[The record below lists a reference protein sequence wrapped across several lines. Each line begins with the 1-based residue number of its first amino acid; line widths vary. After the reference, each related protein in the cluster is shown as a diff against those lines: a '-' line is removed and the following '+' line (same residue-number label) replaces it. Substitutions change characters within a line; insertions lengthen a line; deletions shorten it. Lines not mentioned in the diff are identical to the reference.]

1 MDKNKRR
8 KLVGISLIYFVLTLV
23 LAQLVFYRGIF
34 DLKPIYLIN
43 IGIDF
48 VGMLTGF
55 TLYVCCIID
64 LQKTGTN
71 VRYLIALINVVF
83 LQLFTD
89 GCAWLLDAMPSL
101 RYLNILD
108 NTFYYLCAPVEAYF
122 FWMYT
127 MTYLKVRRSLVNQLA
142 IIVKA
147 GLYVA
152 IAIRVIN
159 LFTGCYFTVGLDGV
173 YVRSQYNAF
182 SLMYSFFTA
191 IAALVAVVVER
202 KQLERYQIITFF
214 MYGLAPMAVGV
225 LTVLVYGLSLGP
237 AVIMMV
243 LLLMYCVLNVSEGRE
258 KAAADRDMMLAS
270 AIQNNVLPKEFP
282 YLPERKEFDLYA
294 SMTPAKEVGGD
305 FYDFFMID
313 DKHLVLVM
321 ADVSGKG
328 IGAALFMMV
337 SKMLIK
343 TAARTGDS
351 PEDVLYEVN
360 NQLCEGNKAELFVTV
375 WMAVIDI
382 TTGKGVSVNAGHEH
396 PVIRHAGGEYE
407 LLRYKHSP
415 AVATMEDISFKQHEF
430 QMVPGDSLFV
440 YTDGVPEANNDEDEL
455 WGTERMLEALN
466 QAPDAEPKEVLEN
479 VMNSI
484 DSFMAGAK
492 QFDDITMLC
501 MKYNGYD
508 GEL

>member
-8 KLVGISLIYFVLTLV
+8 KL
-23 LAQLVFYRGIF
+23 
-34 DLKPIYLIN
+34 
-43 IGIDF
+43 

-127 MTYLKVRRSLVNQLA
+127 MTYLNVRRSLVNQLA

-173 YVRSQYNAF
+173 YVRSHYNAF

-191 IAALVAVVVER
+191 IAALVTVVVER

-225 LTVLVYGLSLGP
+225 LTVFVYGLSLGP

-258 KAAADRDMMLAS
+258 KAAADRH
-270 AIQNNVLPKEFP
+270 
-282 YLPERKEFDLYA
+282 RHLY
-294 SMTPAKEVGGD
+294 GW
-305 FYDFFMID
+305 
-313 DKHLVLVM
+313 
-321 ADVSGKG
+321 
-328 IGAALFMMV
+328 
-337 SKMLIK
+337 
-343 TAARTGDS
+343 R
-351 PEDVLYEVN
+351 
-360 NQLCEGNKAELFVTV
+360 QTV
-375 WMAVIDI
+375 
-382 TTGKGVSVNAGHEH
+382 
-396 PVIRHAGGEYE
+396 
-407 LLRYKHSP
+407 
-415 AVATMEDISFKQHEF
+415 
-430 QMVPGDSLFV
+430 
-440 YTDGVPEANNDEDEL
+440 
-455 WGTERMLEALN
+455 
-466 QAPDAEPKEVLEN
+466 
-479 VMNSI
+479 
-484 DSFMAGAK
+484 
-492 QFDDITMLC
+492 
-501 MKYNGYD
+501 
-508 GEL
+508 